1 MQYQYT
7 IIINGV
13 LYMKHLMCFVLFI
26 TIFLSS
32 IELYSEPTRNGESCF
47 SSYNSKGKYF
57 YLHIY
62 FDGRNVPKT
71 IRYKQNSTAI
81 PLSYYGREDKYISMI
96 GEYRSARV
104 FLEVYKNQ
112 VTGKLYILDRPL
124 VDGLFI
130 LFERTKDNQLF
141 NFYECN

>member
-1 MQYQYT
+1 MNHCMGIVIIMFIFMNT
-7 IIINGV
+7 IVMFSLPI
-13 LYMKHLMCFVLFI
+13 
-26 TIFLSS
+26 
-32 IELYSEPTRNGESCF
+32 RNSESCF

-62 FDGRNVPKT
+62 FDGRNIPRT

-81 PLSYYGREDKYISMI
+81 PLSFYGREDKYIPMI

-104 FLEVYKNQ
+104 FLEVYKNDI
-112 VTGKLYILDRPL
+112 TGRLYILDRPL

>member
-1 MQYQYT
+1 MNHCMGIVIIMFMFLNT
-7 IIINGV
+7 IEMFSLPI
-13 LYMKHLMCFVLFI
+13 
-26 TIFLSS
+26 
-32 IELYSEPTRNGESCF
+32 RNGESCF

-62 FDGRNVPKT
+62 FDGRNIPRT

-81 PLSYYGREDKYISMI
+81 PLSFYGREDKYIPMI

-104 FLEVYKNQ
+104 FLEVYKNNI
-112 VTGKLYILDRPL
+112 TGRLYILDRPL

>member
-1 MQYQYT
+1 
-7 IIINGV
+7 
-13 LYMKHLMCFVLFI
+13 
-26 TIFLSS
+26 
-32 IELYSEPTRNGESCF
+32 
-47 SSYNSKGKYF
+47 
-57 YLHIY
+57 
-62 FDGRNVPKT
+62 
-71 IRYKQNSTAI
+71 
-81 PLSYYGREDKYISMI
+81 MI

>member
-1 MQYQYT
+1 MDRTLLFAFLTLTSILFVST
-7 IIINGV
+7 I
-13 LYMKHLMCFVLFI
+13 
-26 TIFLSS
+26 LSNTPR
-32 IELYSEPTRNGESCF
+32 YGEACF

-62 FDGRNVPKT
+62 FDGRNIPRT

-81 PLSYYGREDKYISMI
+81 PLSFYGREDKYIPMI

-104 FLEVYKNQ
+104 FLEVYKNEI
-112 VTGKLYILDRPL
+112 TGRLYILDRPL